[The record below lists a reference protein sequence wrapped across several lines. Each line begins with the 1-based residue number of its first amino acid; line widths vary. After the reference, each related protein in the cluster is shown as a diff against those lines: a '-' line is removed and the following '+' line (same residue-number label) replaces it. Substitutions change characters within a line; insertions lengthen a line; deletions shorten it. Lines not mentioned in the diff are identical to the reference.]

1 MPREF
6 QFALKRGIDLAIAFL
21 GLLFLVPA
29 FVLIAIA
36 SSLDSPGPVFFAVW
50 VAGQNGKAFRQWKF
64 RTMLKNAQQQGHP
77 FETSSG
83 DPRITRVGGILRR
96 WSLDELPQFWNVLRG
111 DMSLVGPRP
120 TFAEVAALYSP
131 REARRLQ
138 VRPGLTG
145 LAQIHGRNLL
155 SWPERIALDLLY
167 IERYSLWADC
177 KILFRTI
184 PFVLRGEG
192 IYGEGG
198 RVRMHDPA

>member
-21 GLLFLVPA
+21 GLLLLIPA

-36 SSLDSPGPVFFAVW
+36 SSLDSPGPVFFAVR
-50 VAGQNGKAFRQWKF
+50 VAGQDGKVFRQWKF
-64 RTMLKNAQQQGHP
+64 RTMLKNARQQGHL
-77 FETSSG
+77 FETSSS

-138 VRPGLTG
+138 IRPGLTG

-155 SWPERIALDLLY
+155 SWPERIALDVLY